1 MSISRK
7 VGQGWK
13 SLELSSVSIAKSV
26 GGGRVVS
33 AEWSGWDIVGVDIIV
48 LEDCSSAVL

>member
-26 GGGRVVS
+26 GGGGVVS
-33 AEWSGWDIVGVDIIV
+33 AKGGSWDIVGVDVIV
-48 LEDCSSAVL
+48 LEYCSLAVL